1 MSDIYSVASKTWP
14 DPFLAAHLAWFV
26 GLKHSE
32 ADRNQQTV
40 KKTFWAYAVIIVS
53 GTFAFLVFSETLY
66 IYLRARNVVRFIV
79 GLQFHNYYLKSNSIA
94 SPAELQHQELSTM
107 KRHVR
112 EVTERPYR
120 DLKSPFHNP
129 GEGPKRDLKLDEIF
143 TNLIVYEGRAKYYFS
158 GDRWEQL
165 KEYHK
170 ANENLRP
177 TRPGDI
183 FDAEKQKILVVGR
196 PGIGKT
202 MFSTKI
208 LRDWASDNL
217 ISETQKSQ
225 IDINVAF
232 LIKLR
237 MFNSINKALNLRDLL
252 DHSEYSTALSGDIWN
267 YILHNPEQVL
277 VIFDGFDE
285 YSGRTKI
292 NEDDVPYRNSEEER
306 MPVHLLL

>member
-1 MSDIYSVASKTWP
+1 M
-14 DPFLAAHLAWFV
+14 
-26 GLKHSE
+26 
-32 ADRNQQTV
+32 
-40 KKTFWAYAVIIVS
+40 IIVS

-66 IYLRARNVVRFIV
+66 IYLRARNVESLIE

-143 TNLIVYEGRAKYYFS
+143 TNLIVYEGRAKYDFS
-158 GDRWEQL
+158 GDRLEQL

-170 ANENLRP
+170 GNENVRP
-177 TRPGDI
+177 TLPGDI
-183 FDAEKQKILVVGR
+183 FDAEEQKILVVGR

-202 MFSTKI
+202 MFSAKI

-217 ISETQKSQ
+217 LKETEKSQ
-225 IDINVAF
+225 IDFKVAF
-232 LIKLR
+232 LVKLR
-237 MFNSINKALNLRDLL
+237 MFDSTDKELNLRELL
-252 DHSEYSTALSGDIWN
+252 DHSEYSTTLSEEAWS
-267 YILHNPEQVL
+267 YIRENPQRVL
-277 VIFDGFDE
+277 IIFDGFDE
-285 YSGRTKI
+285 YSMMMTSSTETVKKTRCLSI
-292 NEDDVPYRNSEEER
+292 SS
-306 MPVHLLL
+306 